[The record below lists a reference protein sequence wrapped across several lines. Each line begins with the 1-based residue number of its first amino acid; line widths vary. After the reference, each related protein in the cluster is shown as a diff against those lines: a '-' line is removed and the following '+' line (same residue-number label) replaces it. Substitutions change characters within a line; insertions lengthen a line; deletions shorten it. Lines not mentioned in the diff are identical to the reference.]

1 MEKVFIQVAPEQVGV
16 PSEAVERFLD
26 IVKKRNVNIHSFMMT
41 RGNQVFAEG
50 YYKPFGPDFVH
61 RMYSAGKSFV
71 SVAIGMLEEEGK
83 LKIMDK
89 ICDYFPDKMP
99 EGGVHPY
106 IAATRIVDML
116 RMASPHKAT
125 TYKRYG
131 SDDWVKS
138 FFDIQ
143 PDHVPGTVFC
153 YDTSATHVLSAL
165 VERLSGM
172 ELMEYLKEKML
183 YKLGVSESA
192 AFLKDP
198 MGVSQGGSGLM
209 CTMRDLAKFAYV
221 CLNGGRLKEE
231 QLIPAAYLREATKK
245 QMDTFM
251 HPVVDEQQG
260 YGYQFWRMRE
270 DGFAL
275 FGMGGQLAVCFPKL
289 DAMYVTTADT
299 QGNPAGVQEL
309 YNAFYETIYP
319 YLEMNV
325 ECEPGQAYAHLKKR
339 ISDLKRVPMESKKS
353 KSVLDRW
360 DCFLNQTYEM
370 DENPMNIRT
379 CSLNL
384 TREGGSID
392 VSLGENCYQMPFGF
406 DSYTHFAFPVT
417 GQKCMACGA
426 FVENDALSIQVQM
439 IDQAFGSLKV
449 QIRFTLDAVVI
460 QMKRAGEGVFLTLDG
475 ILTGH
480 RKNKMESSK

>member
-1 MEKVFIQVAPEQVGV
+1 MENLFTYVAPENVGV
-16 PSEAVERFLD
+16 PSKVIECFLD
-26 IVKKRNVNIHSFMMT
+26 KLEQRNVNIHSFMMIS
-41 RGNQVFAEG
+41 GNQVFAEG

-83 LKIMDK
+83 LKLTDK

-99 EGGVHPY
+99 EDGVHPY

-138 FFDIQ
+138 FFDVK

-153 YDTSATHVLSAL
+153 YDTSATHVLAAL
-165 VERLSGM
+165 VERLSEM
-172 ELMEYLKEKML
+172 ELMEYLRVKFLDELHVSKE
-183 YKLGVSESA
+183 A
-192 AFLKDP
+192 RFLKDP

-221 CLNGGRLKEE
+221 CLQEGRLNGK
-231 QLIPAAYLREATKK
+231 QVIPAQYLKEATKK

-275 FGMGGQLAVCFPKL
+275 FGMGGQLAICFPKL
-289 DAMYVTTADT
+289 NALYVTTADT

-309 YNAFYETIYP
+309 YNAFYDTVYP
-319 YLEMNV
+319 YLEHKAD
-325 ECEPGQAYAHLKKR
+325 CEPGQAYEKLKER
-339 ISDLKRVPMESKKS
+339 IANLERVPMLSGKS
-353 KSVLDRW
+353 EEVLGKW
-360 DCFLNQTYEM
+360 QHFLNHTYKM
-370 DENPMNIRT
+370 DENPMNIDA
-379 CSLNL
+379 CSLHL
-384 TREGGSID
+384 MTEGGSIA
-392 VSLGENCYQMPFGF
+392 VSIQNTWYQVPFGF
-406 DSYTHFAFPVT
+406 DSYIHFAFPVT
-417 GQKCMACGA
+417 NQKCMACGA
-426 FVENDALSIQVQM
+426 FVENDALRIQVQM
-439 IDQAFGSLKV
+439 IDQVFGSLKV
-449 QIRFTLDAVVI
+449 HVRFLDDAVVV

-480 RKNKMESSK
+480 RNQE